1 MYHIKND
8 KRAVQS
14 SERIFESLKSLM
26 FEKSFEDIT
35 IKEVVERAEVAR
47 ATFYRNFDKLE
58 DVLRYELDT
67 KFANLYDYL
76 KDYYKS
82 EPDYFKSFFIVPFLK
97 FWYLDSA
104 IVELLIKAR
113 QRKVLREAFVNLL
126 HRGISEYYGDGEIDI
141 DHFNYFLAFRSG
153 IAINVLVEWI
163 ETGKKEKPE
172 EVIEILSEQVSSS
185 MHRGLF
191 SN

>member
-8 KRAVQS
+8 KRAKHS
-14 SERIFESLKSLM
+14 SERIFESLKLCM
-26 FEKSFEDIT
+26 KEKNFQDIT
-35 IKEVVERAEVAR
+35 VKEVVERAEVAR
-47 ATFYRNFDKLE
+47 ATFYRNFDRLE

-67 KFANLYDYL
+67 KFSELYDYL
-76 KDYYKS
+76 KEYYKS

-97 FWYLDSA
+97 FWYADSA
-104 IVELLIKAR
+104 IVELLIMAR
-113 QRKVLREAFVNLL
+113 QRKVLSEAFVSLL
-126 HRGISEYYGDGEIDI
+126 ERGISEYYGDGEIEI

-163 ETGKKEKPE
+163 RTGKKETPE
-172 EVIEILSEQVSSS
+172 EVIKILSEQVSSS
-185 MHRGLF
+185 MHMGLF